1 MKSEKIDYLL
11 EKYWDCETSVEEEKE
26 LQAFFLGGDV
36 PAQFQQ
42 YIPLF
47 SCIRDEQSV
56 KLSDSFNERFKNI
69 LEGKQRERY
78 VTIRVFKP

>member
-47 SCIRDEQSV
+47 S
-56 KLSDSFNERFKNI
+56 
-69 LEGKQRERY
+69 
-78 VTIRVFKP
+78 